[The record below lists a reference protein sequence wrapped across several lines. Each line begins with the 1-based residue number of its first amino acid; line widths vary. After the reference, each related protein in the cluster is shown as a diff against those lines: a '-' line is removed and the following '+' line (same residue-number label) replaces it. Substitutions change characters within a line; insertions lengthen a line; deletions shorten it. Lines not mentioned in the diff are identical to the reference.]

1 MTSGFNSRN
10 DVWLSNIVV
19 RLVWLKRVI
28 PIAKPVF
35 DHEEFKAVR
44 EVLESGWLMNGPKV
58 REFEEKFAGYCGA
71 KFGIAV
77 NSGTSALHI
86 ALLAL
91 GIGPGDEVITTPF
104 SFIAS
109 ADCIRLVGAK
119 PVFVDIDL
127 RTYNLDV
134 EKIEDAV
141 SDRTKGIVVVHL
153 YGLCVDMDPVLEV
166 AEKYGL
172 FVVEDAA
179 QAHGGEYKGRKV
191 GSIGYVGCFS
201 FGLRK
206 I

>member
-1 MTSGFNSRN
+1 M
-10 DVWLSNIVV
+10 
-19 RLVWLKRVI
+19 KRVI

-35 DHEEFKAVR
+35 DREEFEAVR
-44 EVLESGWLMNGPKV
+44 RVLESGWLMNGPKV

-104 SFIAS
+104 SFVAS

-119 PVFVDIDL
+119 LVFVDIDL
-127 RTYNLDV
+127 STYNLDV

-191 GSIGYVGCFS
+191 GNLGHVCLLYTSPSPRDRG
-201 FGLRK
+201 
-206 I
+206 